1 MSALLLALAIA
12 SEQAELPGVVGPMW
26 ERMATFGALG
36 IITAFLLIERFYVGQ
51 KDRDARK
58 AHTDAMQSLAMANAN
73 LAAKIEDMNRAMWN
87 FMLYGVARVKP
98 PPSAEATPPKSP
110 KVPSEGSRA

>member
-1 MSALLLALAIA
+1 MSALLMAIVLVA
-12 SEQAELPGVVGPMW
+12 EQELPPVVGPMW

-73 LAAKIEDMNRAMWN
+73 LATKIEDMNRAMWN

-98 PPSAEATPPKSP
+98 PPAAEATPPKSP